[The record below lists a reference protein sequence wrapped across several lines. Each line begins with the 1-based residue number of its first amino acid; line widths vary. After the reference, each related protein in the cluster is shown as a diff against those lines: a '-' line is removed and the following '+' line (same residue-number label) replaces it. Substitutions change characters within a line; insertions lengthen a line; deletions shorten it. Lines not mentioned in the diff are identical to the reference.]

1 MYNRMETRDIIAGM
15 VNFFYQY
22 RFKLFVNDI
31 ERSEDIKKFKKQLQ
45 WNAISNS
52 ISREF
57 KFNAIMIPLKWNA
70 ISSIR

>member
-1 MYNRMETRDIIAGM
+1 METRDIIAGM
-15 VNFFYQY
+15 VNFFYYQY

-31 ERSEDIKKFKKQLQ
+31 GERSEDIKKFKKQLQ

-57 KFNAIMIPLKWNA
+57 NFNAIMIPLKWNA

>member
-1 MYNRMETRDIIAGM
+1 MYNGMETRYIIAEM

-45 WNAISNS
+45 
-52 ISREF
+52 
-57 KFNAIMIPLKWNA
+57 
-70 ISSIR
+70 

>member
-1 MYNRMETRDIIAGM
+1 MYNGMETRDIIAGM

-45 WNAISNS
+45 
-52 ISREF
+52 
-57 KFNAIMIPLKWNA
+57 
-70 ISSIR
+70 